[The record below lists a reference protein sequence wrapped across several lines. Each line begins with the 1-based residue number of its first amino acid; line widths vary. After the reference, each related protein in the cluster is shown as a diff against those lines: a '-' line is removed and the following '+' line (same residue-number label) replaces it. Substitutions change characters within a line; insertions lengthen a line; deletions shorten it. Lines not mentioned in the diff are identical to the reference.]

1 MKDIFE
7 YLKHNSY
14 PGRGLIIGRS
24 EDRPVIAYFIMG
36 RSENSR
42 NRVFRKRE
50 DTVYTKAYDESKVKD
65 PSLIIYNA
73 VRGCENM
80 TIVTNG
86 DQTDTVY
93 EYLKQGSTFRD
104 ALDTREYE
112 PDGPNYTPRI
122 SGLLHEDGSYEIAIL
137 KREGEACRRD
147 YYLYPAEN
155 GKGHFISTYDHDGDP
170 LPSFSGEPIAI
181 PIGDDPKRFAMDLW
195 ESLDRNNRISLYV
208 RFGSMERIFNK
219 HGGAGNE

>member
-7 YLKHNSY
+7 YLKHNNY
-14 PGRGLIIGRS
+14 PGRGLILGRS
-24 EDRPVIAYFIMG
+24 QDVPVIAYFIMG

-42 NRVFRKRE
+42 NRIFCKDKDRI
-50 DTVYTKAYDESKVKD
+50 YTKAYDESKVKD

-73 VRGCENM
+73 VRKIGNT

-93 EYLKQGSTFRD
+93 ESLKQGDTFKD

-112 PDGPNYTPRI
+112 PDGPNYTSRI

-137 KREGEACRRD
+137 KKEGDHCRRD
-147 YYLYPAEN
+147 YYEYPGEN
-155 GKGHFISTYDHDGDP
+155 GCGHFISTYDHDGDP
-170 LPSFSGEPIAI
+170 LPSFSGEPI
-181 PIGDDPKRFAMDLW
+181 PISIDDPECFACDLW
-195 ESLDRNNRISLYV
+195 ESLDHDNRISLYV
-208 RFGSMERIFNK
+208 KIGAMERIFNK
-219 HGGAGNE
+219 HGGVENE